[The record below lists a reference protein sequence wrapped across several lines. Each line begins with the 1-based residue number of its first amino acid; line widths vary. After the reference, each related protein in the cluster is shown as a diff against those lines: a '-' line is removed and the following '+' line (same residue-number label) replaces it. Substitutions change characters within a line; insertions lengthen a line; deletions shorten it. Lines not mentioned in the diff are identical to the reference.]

1 MFGEIQL
8 KRFISKKNY
17 SHIWKNQNK
26 LLRSSKIKRFKSLM
40 SRKNNFLQIKTNFL
54 HP

>member
-1 MFGEIQL
+1 MPGEIQL
-8 KRFISKKNY
+8 KRFISNKNY

-26 LLRSSKIKRFKSLM
+26 LLRSSKIKRVKSRM
-40 SRKNNFLQIKTNFL
+40 SRKNNFLQIRINFL